1 MKAHTP
7 KLQSLIDAGER
18 LVEASK
24 ITYATGLDNTQ
35 LLIAI
40 NEYELSKLI
49 WDQECELELEEFNR
63 YFKAE

>member
-1 MKAHTP
+1 MNAYTP
-7 KLQSLIDAGER
+7 KLQSLLDAGER

-24 ITYATGLDNTQ
+24 STHATGLGNAQ

-40 NEYELSKLI
+40 NEYELSRLI
-49 WDQECELELEEFNR
+49 WDQESELELEEFNR